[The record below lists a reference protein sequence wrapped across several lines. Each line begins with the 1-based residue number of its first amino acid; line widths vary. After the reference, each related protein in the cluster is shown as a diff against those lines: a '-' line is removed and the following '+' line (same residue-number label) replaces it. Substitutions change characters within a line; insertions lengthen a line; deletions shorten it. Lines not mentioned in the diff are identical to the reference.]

1 MHKEVTGLAGKLIN
15 LVIDIFLGFFLSI
28 FILLA
33 FGDTAAAVNIGYAS
47 EAKLGSVGS

>member
-1 MHKEVTGLAGKLIN
+1 MHKEVVGKLTG

-33 FGDTAAAVNIGYAS
+33 FGDKAPAVNTIYVS
-47 EAKLGSVGS
+47 EAKVGSVGR